1 MQAKDMPYGT
11 TIGDYEIV
19 RRKREAHDQV
29 GHTVGG
35 HSEPVYGA
43 RSSLYLGGFV
53 ADDEEVIDFP
63 TVTKLRN
70 APGRGRDQRVHH
82 RGHRGPVRIP
92 AHRDLAHHRA
102 LASRPGG
109 SCRGGARLRL

>member
-70 APGRGRDQRVHH
+70 APGLGDGGEFFWIQE
-82 RGHRGPVRIP
+82 
-92 AHRDLAHHRA
+92 
-102 LASRPGG
+102 PGG
-109 SCRGGARLRL
+109 QILIDE